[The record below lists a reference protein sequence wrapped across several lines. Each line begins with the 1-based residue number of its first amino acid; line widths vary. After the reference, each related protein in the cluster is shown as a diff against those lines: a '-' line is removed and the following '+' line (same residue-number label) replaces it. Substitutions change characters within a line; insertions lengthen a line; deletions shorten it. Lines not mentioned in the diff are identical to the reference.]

1 MALVI
6 GVTGIS
12 GSGKSRLCSLLAEG
26 HEERITVLC
35 QDSFYNGCGS
45 IDPDVYNFD
54 DLSSLDVE
62 SIKLAIHNCKNR
74 QQPNEIPVYDHSQHK
89 RTGYRNLD
97 PTHVVLVEG
106 HMMFQ
111 DPAIRDAVDYLLFV
125 DTDMDIAIVRRL
137 KRDIAERGRNVN
149 EVTSRYMRHVRQASL
164 KTLEIR
170 SKADF
175 VIPNNNSFTNAA
187 NLLQYYIE
195 SVLDRKSAKQ

>member
-6 GVTGIS
+6 GITGIS

-26 HEERITVLC
+26 LGNKLTIIC
-35 QDSFYNGCGS
+35 QDSFYKGCGN

-54 DLSSLDVE
+54 DLNSLDLE
-62 SIKLAIHNCKNR
+62 SITLAIHNCKNQ

-89 RTGYRNLD
+89 RVGYRNLE
-97 PTHVVLVEG
+97 PSKVVLVEG

-111 DPAIRDAVDYLLFV
+111 DPGIRDALDYLLYV

-164 KTLEIR
+164 KTIEIR
-170 SKADF
+170 NKADF
-175 VIPNNNSFTNAA
+175 IIPNNNSFTNAA
-187 NLLQYYIE
+187 NLLRQYIE
-195 SVLDRKSAKQ
+195 TLLTEKGA

>member
-6 GVTGIS
+6 GITGVS

-26 HEERITVLC
+26 QDDKISILC
-35 QDSFYNGCGS
+35 QDSFYNGCGN

-54 DLSSLDVE
+54 DLNSLDIE
-62 SIKLAIHNCKNR
+62 SLTLAIHNCKNR

-89 RTGYRNLD
+89 RVGYRNLD

-111 DPAIRDAVDYLLFV
+111 DPGIRDAVDYLLFV

-137 KRDIAERGRNVN
+137 KRDIAERGRDVN

-164 KTLEIR
+164 KTIDIR
-170 SKADF
+170 NKADF
-175 VIPNNNSFTNAA
+175 IIPNNKSFTNAA
-187 NLLQYYIE
+187 NLLRNHIDYLLKE
-195 SVLDRKSAKQ
+195 KGAK

>member
-26 HEERITVLC
+26 KEDRITVLC

-54 DLSSLDVE
+54 DLSSLDLE
-62 SIKLAIHNCKNR
+62 SIVLAIHNCKNK

-89 RTGYRNLD
+89 RVGYRNLA
-97 PTHVVLVEG
+97 PTDVVLVEG

-111 DPAIRDAVDYLLFV
+111 DAAIRDAVDYLLFV

-137 KRDIAERGRNVN
+137 KRDIAERARNVN

-164 KTLEIR
+164 KTLDIR
-170 SKADF
+170 EKADF
-175 VIPNNNSFTNAA
+175 IIPNNKSFTNAA
-187 NLLQYYIE
+187 NLLSSYID
-195 SVLDRKSAKQ
+195 SLLNKKGAN

>member
-1 MALVI
+1 MDLVI
-6 GVTGIS
+6 GITGVS

-26 HEERITVLC
+26 HGDKISVLC

-54 DLSSLDVE
+54 DLSSLDLE
-62 SIKLAIHNCKNR
+62 SLTLAIHNCKNR
-74 QQPNEIPVYDHSQHK
+74 QQPNEIPVYDHAQHK
-89 RTGYRNLD
+89 RIGYRDLE

-111 DPAIRDAVDYLLFV
+111 DPNIRDAVDYLLYV

-137 KRDIAERGRNVN
+137 KRDIAERGRDVN
-149 EVTSRYMRHVRQASL
+149 EVTSRYMRHVRKASL
-164 KTLEIR
+164 KTIDIR

-175 VIPNNNSFTNAA
+175 IIPNNKSFTNAA
-187 NLLQYYIE
+187 SLLRSYIE
-195 SVLDRKSAKQ
+195 YLLKEKGAK

>member
-6 GVTGIS
+6 GITGIS

-26 HEERITVLC
+26 LGNKLTVIC
-35 QDSFYNGCGS
+35 QDSFYKGCGN
-45 IDPDVYNFD
+45 IDPDIYNFD
-54 DLSSLDVE
+54 DLNSLDLE
-62 SIKLAIHNCKNR
+62 SITLAIHNCKNQ

-89 RTGYRNLD
+89 RVGYRNLA
-97 PTHVVLVEG
+97 PSKVVLVEG

-137 KRDIAERGRNVN
+137 KRDITERARDVN

-164 KTLEIR
+164 KTIEIR
-170 SKADF
+170 NKADF
-175 VIPNNNSFTNAA
+175 IIPNNNSFTNAA
-187 NLLQYYIE
+187 NLLRQYIE
-195 SVLDRKSAKQ
+195 SLLIEKGA

>member
-6 GVTGIS
+6 GITGIS

-26 HEERITVLC
+26 LGNKLTVIC
-35 QDSFYNGCGS
+35 QDSFYKGCGN
-45 IDPDVYNFD
+45 IDTDVYNFD
-54 DLSSLDVE
+54 DLSALDLE
-62 SIKLAIHNCKNR
+62 SISLAIHNCKNQ

-89 RTGYRNLD
+89 RVGYRNLES
-97 PTHVVLVEG
+97 TKVVLVEG

-111 DPAIRDAVDYLLFV
+111 DLAIRDAVDYLLFV

-164 KTLEIR
+164 KTIEIR

-175 VIPNNNSFTNAA
+175 VIPNNTSFTNAA
-187 NLLQYYIE
+187 NLLRHYIE
-195 SVLDRKSAKQ
+195 SLLIEKGA